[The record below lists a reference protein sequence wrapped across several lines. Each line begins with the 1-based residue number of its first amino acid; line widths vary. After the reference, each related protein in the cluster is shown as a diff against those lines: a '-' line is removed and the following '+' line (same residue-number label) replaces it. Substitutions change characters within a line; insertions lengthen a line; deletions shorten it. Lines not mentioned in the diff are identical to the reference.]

1 MPGKDRKNMGVLDLM
16 SKKCLGGGGGEEL
29 RLSELQLRLVGL
41 DFAGDEAAEPRP
53 RCISLLF
60 RVGVRAMK
68 RREDEAIPKMIWRS
82 DSILLLDGRNEP
94 RDT

>member
-1 MPGKDRKNMGVLDLM
+1 
-16 SKKCLGGGGGEEL
+16 
-29 RLSELQLRLVGL
+29 VGL